1 MATKDTIPSINA
13 SYKEVRD
20 FYADLEYT
28 KRFKGNLYNL
38 IKKYTNLSRA
48 KDIMALIDS
57 NIISIENL
65 GTFLL
70 SKDIL
75 ENGDVSIYKYNKDPE
90 KYIQK
95 VLLYVQKRIQSGD
108 RHIVLTYF
116 LFNISCILYKNK
128 EDKEVVSSVYNMLR
142 TFCLS
147 FNCFYSCNPLTLRVL
162 SEELYKTTM
171 CEVPYSEYLR
181 TVKSFTEFILAGGS
195 ISPINIEI
203 LESATT
209 IDCSKKLLKL
219 CSICQLPM
227 ERITEV
233 LSLTQST
240 PTNIELNIIADYL
253 CSLSPINVNK
263 ELIISI
269 LQKGTSEI
277 GLLVSKSETFKRLCI
292 KNIKPQVTYIDKDM
306 FTLSNKCPATHIS
319 INYSAIKETDLVIQD
334 ILQCCIDLNNVRC
347 KYLGINRNNGGLKV
361 IMSNLSKYGI
371 SIYKP
376 IFKIKDTLMNQY
388 NKKISYEISYSKEL
402 ISNST
407 FINDSYIEIISDIH
421 ADINKKVTY
430 PFDFRS
436 GFTICCGD
444 IASSAQ
450 DVVSWVRT
458 YLSNGIVVHGNHL
471 GYNSNKCLEDEIS
484 YLSSELQLKSPIVYL
499 NNTCKEHKGIMFL
512 GCCMY
517 TDFSLYGE
525 SEKLYSMQVGKR
537 TLNDFRVV
545 KYRDSEGNLS
555 TQVPEN
561 YIKMFNESKQF
572 ILDKT
577 AQYSNMPIVIV
588 THFAPSIYSI
598 SPAYEGSEINP
609 CFATDM
615 GDVIESRPNIRLW
628 CHGHVHNKVDYIYK
642 GVRVIANPFGYYWE
656 NKYGAVDYGKTIS
669 INHIKSTKAWTEIY
683 PNLPVYE

>member
-20 FYADLEYT
+20 FYAELEYT

-48 KDIMALIDS
+48 KDIMTLIDS

-75 ENGDVSIYKYNKDPE
+75 ENGDVSIYKHNKDPE

-95 VLLYVQKRIQSGD
+95 VILYIQKRIQSGD

-181 TVKSFTEFILAGGS
+181 TVKSFTELILAGGS

-253 CSLSPINVNK
+253 CSLSPISVNK

-269 LQKGTSEI
+269 LQ
-277 GLLVSKSETFKRLCI
+277 
-292 KNIKPQVTYIDKDM
+292 NIWI
-306 FTLSNKCPATHIS
+306 
-319 INYSAIKETDLVIQD
+319 
-334 ILQCCIDLNNVRC
+334 C
-347 KYLGINRNNGGLKV
+347 KV
-361 IMSNLSKYGI
+361 
-371 SIYKP
+371 
-376 IFKIKDTLMNQY
+376 
-388 NKKISYEISYSKEL
+388 
-402 ISNST
+402 
-407 FINDSYIEIISDIH
+407 
-421 ADINKKVTY
+421 
-430 PFDFRS
+430 
-436 GFTICCGD
+436 
-444 IASSAQ
+444 
-450 DVVSWVRT
+450 
-458 YLSNGIVVHGNHL
+458 
-471 GYNSNKCLEDEIS
+471 
-484 YLSSELQLKSPIVYL
+484 
-499 NNTCKEHKGIMFL
+499 
-512 GCCMY
+512 
-517 TDFSLYGE
+517 
-525 SEKLYSMQVGKR
+525 
-537 TLNDFRVV
+537 
-545 KYRDSEGNLS
+545 
-555 TQVPEN
+555 
-561 YIKMFNESKQF
+561 
-572 ILDKT
+572 
-577 AQYSNMPIVIV
+577 
-588 THFAPSIYSI
+588 
-598 SPAYEGSEINP
+598 
-609 CFATDM
+609 
-615 GDVIESRPNIRLW
+615 
-628 CHGHVHNKVDYIYK
+628 
-642 GVRVIANPFGYYWE
+642 
-656 NKYGAVDYGKTIS
+656 
-669 INHIKSTKAWTEIY
+669 
-683 PNLPVYE
+683 